1 MSCRLQLAY
10 QELSS
15 QIEPNIPAKYS
26 KMFTSSWK
34 IWVWQNKWDFR
45 TFDTELVVI
54 YCLLIWK
61 HLSINNVVASCVH
74 NLRYWTKKG
83 RTVIYSSPRTCFSF
97 DSILQHSAQYTYQ
110 VVAGFLQLWS
120 NTLESQ
126 WRNSGWKGHLFLF
139 ENLSV
144 HVLLTNR
151 TTPVKMLVWPSKL
164 ASSQCESKLRPADKC
179 ETWWQS
185 FHMVIKFPGN
195 TKS

>member
-1 MSCRLQLAY
+1 MSCWLQLAY
-10 QELSS
+10 QEPSS

-26 KMFTSSWK
+26 KIFTSSWK
-34 IWVWQNKWDFR
+34 ICECDKISEILEPFE
-45 TFDTELVVI
+45 TELVVI
-54 YCLLIWK
+54 YFLLMWK
-61 HLSINNVVASCVH
+61 HLSINNMVASCVH

-83 RTVIYSSPRTCFSF
+83 RTVIYSSPRSCFSF
-97 DSILQHSAQYTYQ
+97 DSILQHSAQHTYQ
-110 VVAGFLQLWS
+110 VVCGFLQLWS

-151 TTPVKMLVWPSKL
+151 TTPVKMLVWPIKL
-164 ASSQCESKLRPADKC
+164 ASSQCESKLRPANKC
-179 ETWWQS
+179 RAWWQS
-185 FHMVIKFPGN
+185 RHMIKFPGN